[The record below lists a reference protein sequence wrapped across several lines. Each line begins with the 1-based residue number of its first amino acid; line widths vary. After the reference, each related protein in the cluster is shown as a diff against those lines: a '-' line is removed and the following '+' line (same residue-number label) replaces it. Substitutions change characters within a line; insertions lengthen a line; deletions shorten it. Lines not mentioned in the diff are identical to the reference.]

1 MASPGCVREPHLE
14 RPAWV
19 FAAGPV
25 VGNVGPRLSQSV
37 VQAASKRGVI
47 FVPLAAFGGPSVSD
61 GAWPPQM
68 PPAREGQMRENGAS
82 VQAGAPTLPS
92 LPSACD

>member
-1 MASPGCVREPHLE
+1 MRNEERINSEGEERGRLAEEMASPGCVREPHLE

-25 VGNVGPRLSQSV
+25 VGNEGPHLSQSV

-47 FVPLAAFGGPSVSD
+47 FVPLAARPQPSED
-61 GAWPPQM
+61 
-68 PPAREGQMRENGAS
+68 
-82 VQAGAPTLPS
+82 QA
-92 LPSACD
+92 